1 LEFLNKTKEIFKFI
15 KWHNYAGDIMVPE
28 KEDSRIT
35 VRLDQRLLDAIKSK
49 AAETGESSSEIIRRA
64 IEKYITDYPKIKNIV
79 LSEQSTDEMGEKVTI
94 RIEPDMLKKL
104 TKITDET
111 GKSISRLVREA
122 INWFLS
128 EEITLKLKIPKK
140 YFAEVRRLIE

>member
-1 LEFLNKTKEIFKFI
+1 
-15 KWHNYAGDIMVPE
+15 MVPE

>member
-1 LEFLNKTKEIFKFI
+1 
-15 KWHNYAGDIMVPE
+15 MVSE

-35 VRLDQRLLDAIKSK
+35 VRLDQRLLEAIKSK

-64 IEKYITDYPKIKNIV
+64 VEKYIRDYPKIKNIV
-79 LSEQSTDEMGEKVTI
+79 LSEQSTDEMGERVAI

-104 TKITDET
+104 MKISDET

-140 YFAEVRRLIE
+140 YFVEVRRLIE